1 MREGPNVLLRIVVP
15 LALLI
20 GGIGVAWSVMKN
32 TSSPS
37 VTGAPVSTPQAPT
50 PTPTPN
56 APAAV
61 VAANDAAKPS
71 ADAKSPE
78 TPAAAPTPAPS
89 SVATAPAPVTPVPGK
104 TYTARAFSF
113 EAYTPIGS
121 LDAADKGGKFQMRME
136 FSPIGAGLKDLSLA
150 NHYTTIQRTTNESL
164 QQLLNTPT
172 NADIGLTAFGADR
185 IEINGVEVGLWI
197 VQGRKDQSL
206 WRETAPG
213 AFEAVIFDEAGKD
226 VARITRRFVLAE
238 GSYEFL
244 LEQHVYNLTDAPMS
258 VVWHQYGPAD
268 QPMGTIR
275 YGGDTRRARFGYLLP
290 QTLDPS
296 RTVQGGDRYM
306 LAHADLLG
314 TARPDAV
321 FPGTA
326 FPVWDPKALWPNPR
340 SIKDEDTLAWAA
352 MTSRYFAVAVHP
364 ANVAPVPK
372 PGAQVPGTPFTLAA
386 EIGRFALPTDIYNKA
401 KYASS
406 DRAPK
411 GYVALTIKAAPV
423 TVQPGQSADLS
434 VGAYAGPISKR
445 YVEREPRAWAAGLET
460 LVLFT
465 FGGPCGFCTFQ
476 PIALFL
482 RWFLGT
488 LHDYVVFDWALAIML
503 LVVCVRTILHP
514 VTRWSQTNLTRFGKQ
529 MAAVAPKQ
537 KALQEKFKDDPA
549 KMREELGRLMREE
562 NVNYFGAL
570 GCLPAFLQTPVW
582 IALYAMIYFTFEL
595 RHEPAFFGVI
605 QNLTGGRWGFL
616 GDLAEPDSFI
626 NFHQAFGTS
635 PGGFW
640 VPLLSGLMGPIEGLN
655 ILPLVLGVVFFIQQ
669 KYMSPP
675 TSGTLTPEQEQQQK
689 IMKVMTVVMFPVFMY
704 NAPAGLSLYFMTNS
718 TLAIIESKWIRS
730 HVDKVDAIRA
740 AMPKPVRTGGGGKE
754 PPKKPG
760 FLARLQ
766 EEVEKRQREM
776 EKKGKGKK

>member
-1 MREGPNVLLRIVVP
+1 MLRIVIPV
-15 LALLI
+15 LLLI
-20 GGIGVAWSVMKN
+20 GGIGVAYAVMKN
-32 TSSPS
+32 TTTPPTPTATSSAGASSPTTPATS
-37 VTGAPVSTPQAPT
+37 PTPSDAAATPVATGAATAAPT
-50 PTPTPN
+50 PASGADGTN
-56 APAAV
+56 
-61 VAANDAAKPS
+61 S
-71 ADAKSPE
+71 AQ
-78 TPAAAPTPAPS
+78 TPAAAPIG
-89 SVATAPAPVTPVPGK
+89 APAGK
-104 TYTARAFSF
+104 TYTARAFPF
-113 EAYTPIGS
+113 AGYTPIGS
-121 LDAADKGGKFQMRME
+121 LDPADKGGQFQMRME
-136 FSPIGAGLKDLSLA
+136 FSAIGAGLHDLSLA
-150 NHYTTIQRTTNESL
+150 NHFTTIDRTTHESL

-172 NADIGLTAFGADR
+172 DKNIGLTAFGADKV
-185 IEINGVEVGLWI
+185 EINGIEVGLWM
-197 VQGRKDQSL
+197 VKNSLSETL

-226 VARITRRFVLAE
+226 VARITRRFVLASS
-238 GSYEFL
+238 SYEFL
-244 LEQHVYNLTDAPMS
+244 LEQRFENLTDAPMTI
-258 VVWHQYGPAD
+258 VWHQYGPAD

-275 YGGDTRRARFGYLLP
+275 YGGDTRRGRFGYLPP
-290 QTLDPS
+290 QRLDPS

-314 TARPDAV
+314 TPRPDAF
-321 FPGTA
+321 FPGTT
-326 FPVWDPKALWPNPR
+326 FPVWDAKALWPNPR
-340 SIKDEDTLAWAA
+340 SIKEEDALAWAA
-352 MTSRYFAVAVHP
+352 TTSRYFAVAVHP
-364 ANVAPVPK
+364 AQVAAVPR
-372 PGAQVPGTPFTLAA
+372 PGVAVPGTPFTLAA
-386 EIGRFALPTDIYNKA
+386 EIGRFALPTDIYNTA

-411 GYVALTIKAAPV
+411 GYVALTIRTAPINVAA
-423 TVQPGQSADLS
+423 GQSADLS
-434 VGAYAGPISKR
+434 MGAYAGPISRK

-482 RWFLGT
+482 SWFLAV
-488 LHDYVVFDWALAIML
+488 LHSYVVFDWALAIML

-537 KALQEKFKDDPA
+537 KALQEKYKNDPA

-595 RHEPAFFGVI
+595 RHEAAFFGVI
-605 QNLTGGRWGFL
+605 QNVTGGRWGFL
-616 GDLAEPDSFI
+616 GDLAEPDNFI
-626 NFHQAFGTS
+626 NFHKAFGS
-635 PGGFW
+635 ASGGFW
-640 VPLLSGLMGPIEGLN
+640 VPMLSSLMGPIEGLN
-655 ILPLVLGVVFFIQQ
+655 ILPLVLGVVFYIQQ

-689 IMKVMTVVMFPVFMY
+689 IMKVMTVVMFPLFMY

-730 HVDKVDAIRA
+730 HVDKVDALRA
-740 AMPKPVRTGGGGKE
+740 SMPKPVRGPGKE
-754 PPKKPG
+754 PAKKPG

-766 EEVEKRQREM
+766 QEVEKRQKDM